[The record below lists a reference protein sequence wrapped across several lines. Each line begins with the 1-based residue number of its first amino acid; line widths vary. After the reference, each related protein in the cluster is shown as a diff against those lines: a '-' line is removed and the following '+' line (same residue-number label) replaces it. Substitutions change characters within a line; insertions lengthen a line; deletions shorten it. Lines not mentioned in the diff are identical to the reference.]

1 MKEKW
6 VVAGKRADFKGIGQ
20 RFSIDPV
27 IARIIRNRDII
38 EIEDIRKYLQGG
50 KEDLHDPHLLK
61 DVEKGADI
69 ICEKIGQ
76 KKKIRI
82 IGDYDIDGVQAAY
95 ILLKGLQHCGAAVDT
110 VIPDRIKDGYGI
122 NEDLIYQAHADQIDT
137 IITCDNGIAAF
148 EPIEIANQL
157 GMTVVVTDHH
167 EVPLEEADSCE
178 TEENDLKGS
187 LRQRLVPAAAVI
199 NPKQIDC
206 PYPFKGLCG
215 AAVAY
220 KFICVLFEKMGIS
233 SDEADV
239 FIENAGFAT
248 VGDVMALV
256 DENRI
261 LVKIGLEQ
269 LNRTT
274 NLGMKALILQNQL
287 TMGSIKSWHIGFKI
301 GPCLNASGRLD
312 TAKRS
317 LKLLLSENEVQAGA
331 LAAELTALNEER
343 KDMTALAVAE
353 AVQRIE
359 QEGMQ
364 GDKVLVVYLPE
375 CHESLAGIVA
385 GRLREAYYRPAL
397 VVTKGEN
404 CAKGSARSI
413 EGYSMFDELNACK
426 DLLLK
431 FGGHPMAAGFS
442 LEEDRIAVLRRQLN
456 DNCKLK
462 EEQLTPKV
470 LIDVPMPVDYISKE
484 LIGQLELLEPFGKD
498 NEKPIFADQ
507 NLEICSLGIWG
518 RERNVIRLR
527 LKSQNGTMIDGVY
540 FGNPE
545 KLKSAIAKKY
555 DPATAEAVING
566 TRQTGVKMHFSY
578 YPDLN
583 VYQGM
588 ESVQLKITGFC

>member
-6 VVAGKRADFKGIGQ
+6 VVAGKRADFKGIGEY
-20 RFSIDPV
+20 FNVDPV

-50 KEDLHDPHLLK
+50 KEDMYDARLLK
-61 DVEKGADI
+61 DAGLGADI
-69 ICEKIGQ
+69 IAEKIEQ

-82 IGDYDIDGVQAAY
+82 IGDYDIDGVQATY
-95 ILLKGLQHCGAAVDT
+95 ILLKGMKRCGADVDT

-122 NEDLIYQAHADQIDT
+122 NEDLIYQAYKDGVDT
-137 IITCDNGIAAF
+137 IITCDNGISAF
-148 EPIEIANQL
+148 EPIRIANEL
-157 GMTVVVTDHH
+157 GLTVVVTDHH
-167 EVPLEEADSCE
+167 EVPSEEIDG
-178 TEENDLKGS
+178 KVI
-187 LRQRLVPAAAVI
+187 QRLVPAAAVI
-199 NPKQIDC
+199 NPKRDDC

-220 KFICVLFEKMGIS
+220 KFICVLYEKKGIPA
-233 SDEADV
+233 DETDV

-261 LVKIGLEQ
+261 LVKLGLEM
-269 LNRTT
+269 LNSTK

-287 TMGSIKSWHIGFKI
+287 TMGAVKSWHIGFKI

-317 LKLLLSENEVQAGA
+317 LRLLLSENEVQAGA

-343 KDMTALAVAE
+343 KDMTALAVLE
-353 AVQRIE
+353 AMKLIE
-359 QEGMQ
+359 QEGMSQ
-364 GDKVLVVYLPE
+364 DKVLVVYLPG

-397 VVTKGEN
+397 VITKGEN
-404 CAKGSARSI
+404 SAKGSARSI
-413 EGYSMFDELNACK
+413 EGYSMYEELNGCSE
-426 DLLLK
+426 LLLK

-442 LEEDRIAVLRRQLN
+442 LEEEKIAELRNRLN
-456 DNCKLK
+456 ANCKL
-462 EEQLTPKV
+462 EEDQLISKV
-470 LIDVPMPVDYISKE
+470 LIDVPMPVEYISKA
-484 LIGQLELLEPFGKD
+484 LISQLELLEPFGKD

-507 NLEICSLGIWG
+507 NMEICSLGIFG
-518 RERNVIRLR
+518 KERNVIRMK

-540 FGNPE
+540 FGDVE
-545 KLKSAIAKKY
+545 KLKEAIKDKY
-555 DPATAEAVING
+555 GEELAGAVLNG
-566 TRQTGVKMHFSY
+566 ARQTGVKMHFSY

-588 ESVQLKITGFC
+588 ESIQLKITGFC

>member
-6 VVAGKRADFKGIGQ
+6 VVAGKRADFQAIGQ
-20 RFSIDPV
+20 KFGIDPV
-27 IARIIRNRDII
+27 IARIIRNRDIT
-38 EIEDIRKYLQGG
+38 EPDDIRRYLQGG

-61 DVEKGADI
+61 DVDKGTDI
-69 ICEKIGQ
+69 IKEKIIEN
-76 KKKIRI
+76 KKIRI
-82 IGDYDIDGVQAAY
+82 IGDYDIDGVQATY
-95 ILLKGLQHCGAAVDT
+95 ILLRALNRCGAKVDT

-122 NEDLIYQAHADQIDT
+122 NEDLIHQAAEDGVDT

-148 EPIEIANQL
+148 LPIEIANAL

-167 EVPLEEADSCE
+167 EVPVEEVD
-178 TEENDLKGS
+178 G
-187 LRQRLVPAAAVI
+187 QMVQQLVPAAAII
-199 NPKQIDC
+199 NPKQQDC
-206 PYPFKGLCG
+206 QYPFEGLCG

-220 KFICVLFEKMGIS
+220 KFVQVLYEKMGIPIDE
-233 SDEADV
+233 SDC

-261 LVKIGLEQ
+261 LVKLGLQ
-269 LNRTT
+269 MLNATT

-287 TMGSIKSWHIGFKI
+287 TLGMIKSWHIGFKI

-353 AVQRIE
+353 AVKVIE
-359 QEGMQ
+359 NEHMEN
-364 GDKVLVVYLPE
+364 DPVLVVYLPE

-385 GRLREAYYRPAL
+385 GRLREAFYRPAL
-397 VVTKGEN
+397 VITQGESG
-404 CAKGSARSI
+404 AKGSARSI
-413 EGYSMFDELNACK
+413 EGYSMFDELNQCK
-426 DLLLK
+426 DLLTK

-442 LEEDRIAVLRRQLN
+442 LEEEKIPVLRSQLN
-456 DNCKLK
+456 ANCRLA

-470 LIDVPMPVDYISKE
+470 LIDVPMPVDYITKE
-484 LIGQLELLEPFGKD
+484 LIQQLELLEPFGKD
-498 NEKPIFADQ
+498 NEKPVFADQ
-507 NLEICSLGIWG
+507 NLEICSVAIFG

-527 LKSQNGTMIDGVY
+527 LKSPHGTMIDGVY
-540 FGNPE
+540 FGDPA
-545 KLKSAIAKKY
+545 KLKDSIAEKY
-555 DPATAEAVING
+555 GNIISENVMNG
-566 TRQTGVKMHFSY
+566 ARGTGVKMHFSY

-583 VYQGM
+583 SYQGM
-588 ESVQLKITGFC
+588 ESIQLKITGFC